1 MKTLKEYEVAILR
14 EKEIADYF
22 HEHGIHETMKRYALT
37 RSRIYQIRKSAYKKT
52 SAFYDR
58 KFEGMPELIRN
69 ALGRSGIKDMESL
82 LEFYHE
88 NGKEGLSKIVRIGK
102 TNAEIIS
109 EYLESR

>member
-1 MKTLKEYEVAILR
+1 MKTLKEYEVTILR

-22 HEHGIHETMKRYALT
+22 QEHGIHETMKRYALT
-37 RSRIYQIRKSAYKKT
+37 RSRIYQIRKSSYKKT

-69 ALGRSGIKDMESL
+69 ALRRNGIKDIESL
-82 LEFYHE
+82 LEFYYK